1 MRLRTTTFALL
12 ALFAL
17 PAAAVAGPIE
27 FGLGAGNLTY
37 TNPNPGADTALVVP
51 IPPPGGVYNFD
62 PATGTPVPVNILSYM
77 PRLLPASPAWST
89 LRPDGTVHWDVNG
102 YYGQPLTLT
111 DTASGEAA
119 TFTFYGQAHMVA
131 DFSPATGWTGYASF
145 SSQDWHQVRLGG
157 NLYSIWG
164 LSSPTAGPAAVDVWV
179 GNGVPPMPQYTP
191 EPTTF
196 ALAALGLI
204 PFGIR
209 GLRRKW

>member
-37 TNPNPGADTALVVP
+37 TNPNPGADVALTP
-51 IPPPGGVYNFD
+51 LTPPDPTSFFD
-62 PATGTPVPVNILSYM
+62 PATSTPVGFAVLGFD
-77 PRLLPASPAWST
+77 PRVLPASPAWST
-89 LRPDGTVHWDVNG
+89 TRPDGTVHWNVNG
-102 YYGQPLTLT
+102 NYGLPLTLT
-111 DTASGEAA
+111 DSASGQYA
-119 TFTFYGQAHMVA
+119 TFTFYGQAHMVG
-131 DFSPATGWTGYASF
+131 DYSPATGWTGYASF

-164 LSSPTAGPAAVDVWV
+164 LSSPNAGTAAVDVWV
-179 GNGVPPMPQYTP
+179 GNGTPPMPQYTP
-191 EPTTF
+191 EPATL

-209 GLRRKW
+209 SLRRK